1 MLKGKKILLGVCGGI
16 AAYKSVLLLRL
27 LKQEGAEVKVILTEN
42 AADFVGE
49 ITFSTL
55 SKKPVYSEIIADK
68 KTGEWT
74 NHVALANWADLFV
87 IAPLTAKTMAKMVT
101 GMTDNLLM
109 LTYLSSECKTLV
121 APAMDLEM
129 YQHFSTSENLE
140 KLKQNGTLI
149 ADAEVGFLASGLEG
163 KGRMAEPENILQKVK
178 EAFLV
183 SNPFLQGKKV
193 LINAGPTYEDID
205 PVRYIG
211 NKSSGKMGY
220 ALAEAAIAF
229 GADVTLVSGP
239 SQLKEPK
246 GLKHFEKVRSA
257 IEMHQKCL
265 DHFPNSDLAIFSAA
279 VADFRPQEMANHK
292 IKKSGDNQM
301 TINLVKNPDI
311 LQDCGSK
318 KKENQILVGF
328 ALETQNAE
336 AYAKDKLRRKNCNYI
351 LMNSLEDVGA
361 GFEVNSNLL
370 TLFGENE
377 RYQFDLKSK
386 NLLSFDIINYLR
398 KDFE

>member
-55 SKKPVYSEIIADK
+55 SKNPVYSEIIADK

-101 GMTDNLLM
+101 GMADNLLM
-109 LTYLSSECKTLV
+109 LTYLSAECKTLI

-129 YQHFSTSENLE
+129 YQHFSTAENLE
-140 KLKQNGTLI
+140 KLKQHETLI
-149 ADAEVGFLASGLEG
+149 ADAEEGFLASGLEG

-183 SNPFLQGKKV
+183 SHQYLQGKKV

-220 ALAEAAIAF
+220 ALAEAAIAY
-229 GADVTLVSGP
+229 GAEVTLVSGP

-246 GLKHFEKVRSA
+246 GLKHFIKVRSVN
-257 IEMHQKCL
+257 EMHEACL
-265 DHFPNSDLAIFSAA
+265 THFSESELAIFSAA
-279 VADFRPQEMANHK
+279 VADFKPQEMAHQK
-292 IKKSGDNQM
+292 IKKSEDDKM
-301 TINLVKNPDI
+301 TIELVKNPDI
-311 LQDCGSK
+311 LHDCGKLK
-318 KKENQILVGF
+318 KSNQILVGF

-336 AYAKDKLRRKNCNYI
+336 AYAKDKLARKNCNYI
-351 LMNSLEDVGA
+351 LMNSLEDAGA

-370 TLFGENE
+370 TLFAENE
-377 RYQFDLKSK
+377 KHQFELKSK
-386 NLLSFDIINYLR
+386 NLLAFDIINYLR